1 MGEEGNLILVLPL
14 VFVFPATFLKRSLDD
29 DIYDRGWGG
38 GTSRMGLYDLEF
50 LCG

>member
-1 MGEEGNLILVLPL
+1 MRRGFDFGVAFGFGLSSD
-14 VFVFPATFLKRSLDD
+14 FSKRSLDD

-38 GTSRMGLYDLEF
+38 GTSRIGLYDLGF